1 MCSFYFMTLLQ
12 IARRLVVIQVAICV
26 EVDFLIKLVKFSGN
40 IERQLMMESNLVV
53 IGVLLLFLLIFTF
66 R

>member
-1 MCSFYFMTLLQ
+1 MTLLQ